1 MFMKSQIQMIW
12 ISSFTVI
19 LGDLL
24 GSLSFSICNL
34 SISLLSPSL
43 SFSWICYFSSYQ
55 FVFSSTQRSMTIF
68 VLFIHR
74 SENVLVLFS
83 SNCCWDCYMEFNVV
97 EKCGV
102 RYISMIIF
110 KTVVIQQSKYLKWI
124 QEIGA
129 MIQDVNIN
137 LLTAWRSLVVLS
149 ANMEKAR
156 HWYRYE

>member
-12 ISSFTVI
+12 ISSFIVI
-19 LGDLL
+19 LGELL

-55 FVFSSTQRSMTIF
+55 FVFSSTQRFMTIF
-68 VLFIHR
+68 VLSIHR

-83 SNCCWDCYMEFNVV
+83 SNCYWDCCMEFNMV
-97 EKCGV
+97 EKCDV
-102 RYISMIIF
+102 RYMSMIIF
-110 KTVVIQQSKYLKWI
+110 KTVLIQKSKYLKWI

-137 LLTAWRSLVVLS
+137 LLNAWRSLVVLS
-149 ANMEKAR
+149 AHM
-156 HWYRYE
+156 